1 MINAY
6 THMEAA
12 GMFLVLCEVVA
23 EVSEDALTEVPHATG
38 IAGCHEH
45 AGVLL
50 SEMQVYVSMCV
61 CI

>member
-1 MINAY
+1 
-6 THMEAA
+6 MEVV
-12 GMFLVLCEVVA
+12 GMFLVLCEVVT
-23 EVSEDALTEVPHATG
+23 EVSGDALTEVPHATG